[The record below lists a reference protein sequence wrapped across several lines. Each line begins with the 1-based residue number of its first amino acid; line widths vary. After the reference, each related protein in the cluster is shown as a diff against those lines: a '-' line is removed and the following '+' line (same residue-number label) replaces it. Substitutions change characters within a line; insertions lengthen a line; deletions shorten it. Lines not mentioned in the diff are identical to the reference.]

1 MDLPYTNKGMYLE
14 FDPNKFRDLQKLE
27 QKVQEAGKRLV
38 ILLDPHVKVTFND
51 YPNMYNQAVDY

>member
-51 YPNMYNQAVDY
+51 YPNMYN